1 MERKRFKGE
10 IVDTTSEPQYQ
21 NWRCAAYGCPLPGS
35 MSPEIARLSSPDSKS
50 ADVPIRYYCGNH
62 YGKEHK
68 DNDMV
73 TREVRA
79 RWPVYE
85 ALYTFMRDRN
95 IDQYVRA
102 VTVSGHHQYLP
113 GIQKKENGKEVDENI
128 VHDALIYRVLN
139 HLKFDINKRIRILK
153 GEDKDEPIQTLA

>member
-10 IVDTTSEPQYQ
+10 LVDTTIQPQQ
-21 NWRCAAYGCPLPGS
+21 HSWRCAAYGCPMAGS
-35 MSPEIARLSSPDSKS
+35 MSPEIARQDSQ
-50 ADVPIRYYCGNH
+50 IRYYCGNH
-62 YGKEHK
+62 YGRKSE
-68 DNDMV
+68 DNDMA
-73 TREVRA
+73 TREIRA

-95 IDQYVRA
+95 LDQYVRA
-102 VTVSGHHQYLP
+102 VTVSGPHQHLP
-113 GIQKKENGKEVDENI
+113 GLQKKENGKEVDENI

-153 GEDKDEPIQTLA
+153 GEDKDEHNQTMA